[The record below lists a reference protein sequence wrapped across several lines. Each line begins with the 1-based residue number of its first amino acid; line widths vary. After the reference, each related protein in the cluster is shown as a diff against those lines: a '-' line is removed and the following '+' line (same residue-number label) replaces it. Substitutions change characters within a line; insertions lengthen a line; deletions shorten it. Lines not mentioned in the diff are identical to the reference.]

1 LKEHYTREEID
12 SLVQWYSYI
21 IDCTPFSSFTFPSID
36 VGEQLVFLRLPEAAF
51 PGLLSGDTT
60 NYRVKEIVKSFAKLG
75 WELPK
80 WNLEKGIY
88 VGKIRLDGFYSHQIL
103 NTYFPYCQSW
113 MEFAYTK
120 ENPRDRQV
128 YPQTMAKRYQ
138 RQNSI
143 NLSRVNACLMKAALT
158 IPFGSVSL
166 LIYSDGEVEVENQQH
181 TNEELLKE
189 NPNMIHEIGWD

>member
-1 LKEHYTREEID
+1 
-12 SLVQWYSYI
+12 
-21 IDCTPFSSFTFPSID
+21 
-36 VGEQLVFLRLPEAAF
+36 
-51 PGLLSGDTT
+51 
-60 NYRVKEIVKSFAKLG
+60 
-75 WELPK
+75 
-80 WNLEKGIY
+80 
-88 VGKIRLDGFYSHQIL
+88 
-103 NTYFPYCQSW
+103 

-128 YPQTMAKRYQ
+128 EDGMKRYQ

-143 NLSRVNACLMKAALT
+143 HLSRVNSCLMKAALS

-166 LIYSDGEVEVENQQH
+166 LIYSDGEVEIENQLH

>member
-1 LKEHYTREEID
+1 
-12 SLVQWYSYI
+12 
-21 IDCTPFSSFTFPSID
+21 
-36 VGEQLVFLRLPEAAF
+36 
-51 PGLLSGDTT
+51 
-60 NYRVKEIVKSFAKLG
+60 
-75 WELPK
+75 
-80 WNLEKGIY
+80 
-88 VGKIRLDGFYSHQIL
+88 
-103 NTYFPYCQSW
+103 

-128 YPQTMAKRYQ
+128 DYGMKRYQ

-158 IPFGSVSL
+158 ISFGSVSL
-166 LIYSDGEVEVENQQH
+166 LIYSDGEVEVENQLY